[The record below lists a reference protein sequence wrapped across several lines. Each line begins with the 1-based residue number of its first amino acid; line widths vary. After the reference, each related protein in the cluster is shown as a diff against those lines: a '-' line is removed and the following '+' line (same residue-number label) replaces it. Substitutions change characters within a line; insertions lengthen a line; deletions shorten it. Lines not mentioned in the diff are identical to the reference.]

1 MDRLG
6 VRLALAIGGAVA
18 VVIVLAG
25 ILVNVVVGSRFSQ
38 YLSQEQAA
46 RRDQVVAILADEYR
60 ATGSLDLTGL
70 EVRQL
75 AAAVGGPVAI
85 RDASGTLVAR
95 SAGFGAPLGGPID
108 ATPIVVGGQTVGTLD
123 VQSRGLAASVIRAA
137 SAAFRRGIDQTLLLA
152 GIVAVLVSVGVA
164 LFMGLRMTR
173 PLTAMAAAAHR
184 LGQGDLATR
193 VPVPGDREG
202 RELAVAFNTMAENLE
217 RSEQLRRRA
226 ASDLAHEIA
235 TPVTV
240 LTTQLD
246 ALADGVLEPTP
257 EQLAATRETAG
268 EVSRLVGDLHDLAAA
283 EGASLQRAPER
294 VDLGA
299 IVADAVAAVQA
310 LFGQRGVTLVVPPL
324 PAAVAPSAAPSA
336 APAALGEPTD
346 ERVPASAQ
354 GPFADV
360 DPRQVERALHNLLT
374 NAATYTQRGGTVRVT
389 LAREGWLARIRVSD
403 TGPGIPPE
411 HQTRVF
417 ERFYRA
423 DPARGRREGWPG
435 GTGIGLTVARELV
448 RANGGDVRIESSSPA
463 GTTFV
468 IELPAR

>member
-25 ILVNVVVGSRFSQ
+25 ILVNVVVGSRFTQ
-38 YLSQEQAA
+38 YLTQEQAA
-46 RRDQVVAILADEYR
+46 RRDQAVAVLADTYR
-60 ATGSLDLTGL
+60 ADGSLALTQL

-75 AAAVGGPVAI
+75 ATAVGGPVAI
-85 RDASGTLVAR
+85 YDASGALLAR
-95 SAGFGAPLGGPID
+95 SAGFGAALGGPVD
-108 ATPIVVGGQTVGTLD
+108 SSPIVVDGQQVGRLA
-123 VQSRGLAASVIRAA
+123 VQTRGLAATVVRAA
-137 SAAFRRGIDQTLLLA
+137 SAAFRRGIDQTLLVA
-152 GIVAVLVSVGVA
+152 GLVAVLVSVGVA
-164 LFMGLRMTR
+164 LVVGLRMTR
-173 PLTAMAAAAHR
+173 PLAGMAAAAHR

-193 VPVPGDREG
+193 VPVPSDRESHD
-202 RELAVAFNTMAENLE
+202 LAVAFNAMAENLQW
-217 RSEQLRRRA
+217 SEQLRRQA

-283 EGASLQRAPER
+283 EGASLQRSPER
-294 VDLGA
+294 VDLVA
-299 IVADAVAAVQA
+299 LAADATGAVQA
-310 LFGQRGVTLVVPPL
+310 LYGQQGVTLL
-324 PAAVAPSAAPSA
+324 RPAGREAGTDSAAPSTG
-336 APAALGEPTD
+336 APAANAPGAPSP
-346 ERVPASAQ
+346 VHA
-354 GPFADV
+354 FV

-374 NAATYTQRGGTVRVT
+374 NAATYTPAGGTVRVT
-389 LAREGWLARIRVSD
+389 VAREGGVARIRVSD

-411 HQTRVF
+411 QQSRVF

-423 DPARGRREGWPG
+423 DPARRRRADRPG
-435 GTGIGLTVARELV
+435 GTGIGLTVARELA

-468 IELPAR
+468 LELPAA

>member
-6 VRLALAIGGAVA
+6 VRLALSIGGAVA

-25 ILVNVVVGSRFSQ
+25 ILVNVVVGSRFTQ

-75 AAAVGGPVAI
+75 ATAVGGPVAI

-95 SAGFGAPLGGPID
+95 SAGFGAALGGPID

-123 VQSRGLAASVIRAA
+123 VQSRGLAATVIRAA
-137 SAAFRRGIDQTLLLA
+137 SAAFRRGIDQTLLVA

-193 VPVPGDREG
+193 VPVPSDREG
-202 RELAVAFNTMAENLE
+202 RELAVAFNTMAGNLE

-246 ALADGVLEPTP
+246 ALADGVLAPTP

-268 EVSRLVGDLHDLAAA
+268 EVARLVGDIHDLAAA
-283 EGASLQRAPER
+283 EGASLHREPEH
-294 VDLGA
+294 VDLAALVAESAAA
-299 IVADAVAAVQA
+299 IQA
-310 LFGQRGVTLVVPPL
+310 LCGQRGVTLL
-324 PAAVAPSAAPSA
+324 
-336 APAALGEPTD
+336 
-346 ERVPASAQ
+346 VPASDATPRAPAGTAHTIAPGPLAS
-354 GPFADV
+354 GPFADA
-360 DPRQVERALHNLLT
+360 DPRHLARALRNLLT
-374 NAATYTQRGGTVRVT
+374 NAATYTGRGGTVRVT
-389 LAREGWLARIRVSD
+389 VAREGHLAKIRVSD

-411 HQTRVF
+411 HQRHVF

-423 DPARGRREGWPG
+423 DPSRGRDGSPG

-448 RANGGDVRIESSSPA
+448 RANGGELRIESTSPR

-468 IELPAR
+468 IELPAT